1 MFNLDFDNSTGT
13 FVLISLSRLSVR
25 CLFMIFTLDDDLSSL
40 SLLTIMLPLK
50 GSSSRDL
57 LLRRERELASF

>member
-25 CLFMIFTLDDDLSSL
+25 CLFMIFTLDDALSSL